1 MTFYNLLLS
10 SSNNLWKKVNLRFI
24 NNNNSNQ
31 VKKITQIWLAP
42 SPSFISMILLSSV
55 KIYNLLIWTDI
66 ERWTYSLWDDDIF
79 LFFIKL
85 KITSLRKVIH
95 LRLKLRQLYLLFIQT
110 NLHLAVVDDVEILQ
124 SRFFWWDVESPAV
137 SPVSYT
143 HLTLPTIY
151 SV

>member
-85 KITSLRKVIH
+85 KITSLRKVIL

-137 SPVSYT
+137 SLASKIKIKR
-143 HLTLPTIY
+143 L
-151 SV
+151 S

>member
-31 VKKITQIWLAP
+31 VKKITQIWLVP

-85 KITSLRKVIH
+85 KITSLRKVIL

-137 SPVSYT
+137 SLASKIKIKR
-143 HLTLPTIY
+143 L
-151 SV
+151 S

>member
-137 SPVSYT
+137 SLASKIKIKR
-143 HLTLPTIY
+143 L
-151 SV
+151 S

>member
-31 VKKITQIWLAP
+31 VKKITQIWLVP

-85 KITSLRKVIH
+85 KITSLRKVIL

-110 NLHLAVVDDVEILQ
+110 NLHLAVVYDVEILQ
-124 SRFFWWDVESPAV
+124 SRLFWWDVESPAV
-137 SPVSYT
+137 SLASKIKIKR
-143 HLTLPTIY
+143 L
-151 SV
+151 S

>member
-31 VKKITQIWLAP
+31 VKKITQIWLVP

-137 SPVSYT
+137 SLASRIKIKR
-143 HLTLPTIY
+143 L
-151 SV
+151 S

>member
-31 VKKITQIWLAP
+31 VKKITQIWLVP

-137 SPVSYT
+137 SLASKIKIKR
-143 HLTLPTIY
+143 L
-151 SV
+151 S